1 MWQAWSAFSITA
13 IAWGV
18 VQNAWPAETPSEPV
32 EVEEVRVTGEATGS
46 LTSSSP
52 EESAKQKQQVP
63 GGFTIKGA
71 EEMKLG
77 RASNFEDLLQRAPGV
92 FAQSENGGEISKISI
107 RGSGITAEDEPLGV
121 MFLLDG
127 LSYTYGDGEAIL
139 EDVDVSALSRAEIF
153 RGAAAFKYGPL
164 TLGGAI
170 NLVPFTGYDAAPFQS
185 RIEGGSFGYL
195 RANATSGAVEGPVD
209 EFASVSFRLRDGFRE
224 HSRENTEI
232 LFADVGYKLS
242 EQIENRFY
250 LTLNRTDRQLP
261 GGLTKSEMEEAPSR
275 ANPLAIAQ
283 DWNKQWEHI
292 RLADKLSIRTDE
304 IQFDVGVFWFYL
316 DLTDRGFFFTR
327 LPGGNRRGL
336 FEQFRR
342 QPEFR

>member
-127 LSYTYGDGEAIL
+127 SELH
-139 EDVDVSALSRAEIF
+139 
-153 RGAAAFKYGPL
+153 
-164 TLGGAI
+164 
-170 NLVPFTGYDAAPFQS
+170 
-185 RIEGGSFGYL
+185 L
-195 RANATSGAVEGPVD
+195 R
-209 EFASVSFRLRDGFRE
+209 R
-224 HSRENTEI
+224 
-232 LFADVGYKLS
+232 
-242 EQIENRFY
+242 
-250 LTLNRTDRQLP
+250 
-261 GGLTKSEMEEAPSR
+261 
-275 ANPLAIAQ
+275 
-283 DWNKQWEHI
+283 W
-292 RLADKLSIRTDE
+292 
-304 IQFDVGVFWFYL
+304 
-316 DLTDRGFFFTR
+316 
-327 LPGGNRRGL
+327 
-336 FEQFRR
+336 
-342 QPEFR
+342 

>member
-1 MWQAWSAFSITA
+1 MNDGVECGKRGVLFQSQRLHG
-13 IAWGV
+13 GV

-127 LSYTYGDGEAIL
+127 SELH
-139 EDVDVSALSRAEIF
+139 
-153 RGAAAFKYGPL
+153 
-164 TLGGAI
+164 
-170 NLVPFTGYDAAPFQS
+170 
-185 RIEGGSFGYL
+185 L
-195 RANATSGAVEGPVD
+195 R
-209 EFASVSFRLRDGFRE
+209 R
-224 HSRENTEI
+224 
-232 LFADVGYKLS
+232 
-242 EQIENRFY
+242 
-250 LTLNRTDRQLP
+250 
-261 GGLTKSEMEEAPSR
+261 
-275 ANPLAIAQ
+275 
-283 DWNKQWEHI
+283 W
-292 RLADKLSIRTDE
+292 
-304 IQFDVGVFWFYL
+304 
-316 DLTDRGFFFTR
+316 
-327 LPGGNRRGL
+327 
-336 FEQFRR
+336 
-342 QPEFR
+342 